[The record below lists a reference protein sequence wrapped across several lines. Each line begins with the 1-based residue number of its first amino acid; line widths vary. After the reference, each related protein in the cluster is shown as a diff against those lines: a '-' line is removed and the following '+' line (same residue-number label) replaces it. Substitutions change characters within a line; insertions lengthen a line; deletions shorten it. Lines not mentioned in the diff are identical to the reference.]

1 MGYTY
6 IFLLKN
12 AQKIFKLLCN
22 TLVYVNRNQIRKLEV
37 NTTAKILFSV
47 KSVQVR
53 KLTRTDKHERLYIII
68 NSIEF

>member
-1 MGYTY
+1 M
-6 IFLLKN
+6 I
-12 AQKIFKLLCN
+12 QKIFKLLCN

-37 NTTAKILFSV
+37 NTTAKILLSV